1 MECKHWCPLVVMQQF
16 GLWLVPGMR
25 HHVLLHFQ
33 AAYEASPLSIIA
45 VALLA

>member
-1 MECKHWCPLVVMQQF
+1 MERKHWCPLVVMQQF
-16 GLWLVPGMR
+16 GRWLVPGMR

-33 AAYEASPLSIIA
+33 AACEASPLSIIA